1 MLYEV
6 IKMIRCNLAIL
17 LAERNLRIT
26 KVSKD
31 TGISR
36 TTLTS
41 LSNNRAQ
48 GIQLDTINTLCNY
61 LKITP
66 ELLFLHI
73 PVDIRVI
80 NVRVDYVEIIKN
92 SRTFSCCLTGHC
104 YAYFLEENLSDL
116 EINVELFDE
125 ELNDND
131 EDLIKENSLL
141 INTFSSLP
149 VSFLNDIE
157 DKIVDELI
165 SSLDK
170 ELCSPFNLRFTWE
183 ERLLTK

>member
-1 MLYEV
+1 
-6 IKMIRCNLAIL
+6 MIRCNLAIL

-80 NVRVDYVEIIKN
+80 NVRVDYDEILFIDLEIIKN
-92 SRTFSCCLTGHC
+92 FKSFNCSLTGHC
-104 YAYFLEENLSDL
+104 
-116 EINVELFDE
+116 
-125 ELNDND
+125 
-131 EDLIKENSLL
+131 
-141 INTFSSLP
+141 
-149 VSFLNDIE
+149 
-157 DKIVDELI
+157 
-165 SSLDK
+165 
-170 ELCSPFNLRFTWE
+170 FT
-183 ERLLTK
+183 

>member
-1 MLYEV
+1 
-6 IKMIRCNLAIL
+6 MIRCNLAIL

-73 PVDIRVI
+73 PVDISVI
-80 NVRVDYVEIIKN
+80 NVRVDYDEILFIDLEIIKN
-92 SRTFSCCLTGHC
+92 FKSFNCSLTGHC
-104 YAYFLEENLSDL
+104 FTYFLEEKISDL